1 MFMYP
6 AGTEGAPGTLPQAA
20 AAADALEGGSP
31 LRPRQEGK
39 LPACQMNTPT
49 LVLAARPGRGRL
61 DVALVDLRLVARD
74 DLAPLELAHRR
85 EQLVLRRP
93 ELGDEDDLSRDL
105 KLGKLALL
113 ALGGDVLEH
122 GGDHFGVLAD
132 GTEIARHAERGREL
146 HERAL
151 VWADECDAVRHR
163 GERVHHR
170 QRRVLRR
177 LEHVLNLGEGD
188 VLALLQLDKV
198 LLAIDDHQVALGRV
212 LADVACAKVALAV
225 DRHELV
231 AVLRHHVRVR
241 RGRVDEVAV
250 AHARPADEDLA
261 AGHANLLLVLVRVHV
276 AALLPV
282 AQLDARG
289 HLRWPDLRRGVVAR
303 EGDARGRARLG
314 EAVALPHAAL
324 EDGLHKLLH
333 LRAEGRRAGHHQL
346 HVAAEQLLH
355 LFEDEVADEVR
366 PVSAHA
372 ARVILALAVG
382 DRGVNAP
389 LHEPRQRGELGLDA
403 DENLVEHRRCGDE
416 DGGRDD
422 GHVAEL
428 RRAGLQHLRRRRCQ
442 GAHRAVPD
450 LGSHREAGQLNREL
464 HDVRQRQVGAV
475 GASRLEVGLSVER
488 QRRAGRERGAHH
500 GKQAFVRD
508 EDALWVAGGARRV
521 HEHRRLLGRR
531 RGRRDGRP
539 APRGDQV
546 VQLVDFD
553 PSSLE
558 RRQRLGGRLAAVG
571 D

>member
-122 GGDHFGVLAD
+122 GGDHLGVLAD

-355 LFEDEVADEVR
+355 LFEDEVACG
-366 PVSAHA
+366 S
-372 ARVILALAVG
+372 
-382 DRGVNAP
+382 
-389 LHEPRQRGELGLDA
+389 GEKGS
-403 DENLVEHRRCGDE
+403 
-416 DGGRDD
+416 GG
-422 GHVAEL
+422 
-428 RRAGLQHLRRRRCQ
+428 
-442 GAHRAVPD
+442 
-450 LGSHREAGQLNREL
+450 
-464 HDVRQRQVGAV
+464 
-475 GASRLEVGLSVER
+475 
-488 QRRAGRERGAHH
+488 
-500 GKQAFVRD
+500 
-508 EDALWVAGGARRV
+508 
-521 HEHRRLLGRR
+521 
-531 RGRRDGRP
+531 
-539 APRGDQV
+539 
-546 VQLVDFD
+546 
-553 PSSLE
+553 
-558 RRQRLGGRLAAVG
+558 
-571 D
+571 